1 MIYVFGGT
9 KSRKAAAI
17 SVFLISAV
25 VHEYV
30 LACSFRFLYPLLLM
44 MFGGIGSK
52 SFFTLKRF
60 VISISQLL
68 AYRRVFNYL
77 IKDTKIFLCRSFFFS
92 GSKVTRRR

>member
-30 LACSFRFLYPLLLM
+30 LAFSFRFLYPLLLV

-52 SFFTLKRF
+52 SFFTLKLII
-60 VISISQLL
+60 VSISQLL
-68 AYRRVFNYL
+68 AYTSKTLNF
-77 IKDTKIFLCRSFFFS
+77 FLHRSFFCL

>member
-30 LACSFRFLYPLLLM
+30 LAFSFRFLYPLLLV

-52 SFFTLKRF
+52 SFFTLKLII
-60 VISISQLL
+60 VSISQLL
-68 AYRRVFNYL
+68 AYRRVFNYH
-77 IKDTKIFLCRSFFFS
+77 IKDTKFFLRRSFFCL

>member
-30 LACSFRFLYPLLLM
+30 LACSFRFLYPLLLV

-52 SFFTLKRF
+52 SFFTLKRII
-60 VISISQLL
+60 ISISQLL
-68 AYRRVFNYL
+68 AYRRVFNCH
-77 IKDTKIFLCRSFFFS
+77 IKDTKIFLCCSFFCL
-92 GSKVTRRR
+92 GW

>member
-30 LACSFRFLYPLLLM
+30 LAFSFRFLYPLLLV

-52 SFFTLKRF
+52 SFFTLKLII
-60 VISISQLL
+60 VSISQLL
-68 AYRRVFNYL
+68 AYTSKTLNF
-77 IKDTKIFLCRSFFFS
+77 FLRRSFFCL